1 MVDMMILRSVSILTS
16 SEPFS
21 RPDLRSCVPG
31 YSALLSNTTVW
42 QEGSDA
48 DMEAGYVVVGNCLHA
63 LMIHL
68 FSYLLSTVRGL
79 SSLHELNQV
88 SKDRSVIVRARIEA
102 SCTETIVMN
111 FLRD

>member
-48 DMEAGYVVVGNCLHA
+48 DMEAGQICSRGK
-63 LMIHL
+63 LM
-68 FSYLLSTVRGL
+68 STQSTL
-79 SSLHELNQV
+79 
-88 SKDRSVIVRARIEA
+88 
-102 SCTETIVMN
+102 
-111 FLRD
+111 

>member
-48 DMEAGYVVVGNCLHA
+48 DMEAGYVVVGNCLHKSTSDCG
-63 LMIHL
+63 IDDP
-68 FSYLLSTVRGL
+68 FVFLLTVNCQRPV
-79 SSLHELNQV
+79 QF
-88 SKDRSVIVRARIEA
+88 ARIEP
-102 SCTETIVMN
+102 S
-111 FLRD
+111 

>member
-16 SEPFS
+16 SGPFS

-48 DMEAGYVVVGNCLHA
+48 DMELVRYGVVGNLMSTQVNPLITGGIV

-68 FSYLLSTVRGL
+68 FSYLVAVNQGL
-79 SSLHELNQV
+79 EIQLP
-88 SKDRSVIVRARIEA
+88 EA
-102 SCTETIVMN
+102 CPVCTN
-111 FLRD
+111 